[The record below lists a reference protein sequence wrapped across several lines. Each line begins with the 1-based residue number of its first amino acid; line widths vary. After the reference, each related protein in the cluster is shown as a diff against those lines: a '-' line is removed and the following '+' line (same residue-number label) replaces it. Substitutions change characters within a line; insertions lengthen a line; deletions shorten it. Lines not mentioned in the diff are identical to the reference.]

1 MSVIKV
7 TKHTI
12 NIDLL
17 TLDLLPDIY
26 IGYKHLLANPK
37 FSVVK
42 EKWAT

>member
-7 TKHTI
+7 TKHII

-17 TLDLLPDIY
+17 PDTY